1 MRTLIIIVIGFVLL
15 GLFLGI
21 ARRLS
26 GNAGR
31 ALPVSFAAFAVA
43 WAIVAGVNMW
53 IGITEA
59 GYSFMEE
66 LPIFLVIFLAPVVP
80 GWFIQRRLGKTVRE
94 LVNGP
99 STD

>member
-26 GNAGR
+26 GNSGR
-31 ALPVSFAAFAVA
+31 ACSVSFAAFVVT
-43 WAIVAGVNMW
+43 WAIIAGINMW

-59 GYSFMEE
+59 GYSFTEE

-80 GWFIQRRLGKTVRE
+80 GWFIQRRL
-94 LVNGP
+94 
-99 STD
+99 